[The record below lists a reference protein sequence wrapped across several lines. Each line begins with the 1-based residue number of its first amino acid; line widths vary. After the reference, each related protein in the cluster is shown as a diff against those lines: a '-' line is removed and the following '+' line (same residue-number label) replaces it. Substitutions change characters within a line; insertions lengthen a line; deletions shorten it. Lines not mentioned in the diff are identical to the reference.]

1 MLDHLLCLTQ
11 EILSL
16 TQGSDLSQDLDQ
28 DLDSEQ
34 LSIGHLNVI
43 IVIA

>member
-11 EILSL
+11 ETLSL

-28 DLDSEQ
+28 DLDLEQ
-34 LSIGHLNVI
+34 L
-43 IVIA
+43 